1 VDGVVVDAVEV
12 GGLRIAFQREGRGP
26 PLVLLHGFVG
36 DGVGTWG
43 YQLEALSDA
52 FTVIAWDAPGAGHS
66 SATPESFR
74 LADYADCLSGFLRA
88 LDLTHPYVA
97 GLSFGAVLALELLR
111 LHRKVPKKLILASA
125 YAGWAGSFPSDIV
138 QERLRRSLEVS
149 RLPADEF
156 VAAMLPSM
164 FSKGAP
170 VDRVAAFAANVAEFD
185 PAGFRLMA
193 VASAEADS
201 RDVLAGIDI
210 PTLLLYGDQDVR
222 APREVAEAL
231 WAAIPRSRLI
241 ILPGVGHISSVEA
254 PDRFSAEVRAFL
266 TER

>member
-1 VDGVVVDAVEV
+1 M
-12 GGLRIAFQREGRGP
+12 
-26 PLVLLHGFVG
+26 LLHGFVG

-52 FTVIAWDAPGAGHS
+52 FTVIAWDCPGAGHS
-66 SATPESFR
+66 SAVPESFR
-74 LADYADCLSGFLRA
+74 LADYGWARSKARRNLERQSA
-88 LDLTHPYVA
+88 YVA
-97 GLSFGAVLALELLR
+97 GLSFGAVVAQELFR
-111 LHRKVPKKLILASA
+111 RHVEVPQRLILASA
-125 YAGWAGSFPSDIV
+125 YAGWAGSFRSDIV
-138 QERLRRSLEVS
+138 EERLRWSLEVS
-149 RLPADEF
+149 RAPAAEF

-164 FSKGAP
+164 FSKFAP
-170 VDRVAAFAANVAEFD
+170 VDRVAAFAENVAEFD

-193 VASAEADS
+193 KASAEADL

-210 PTLLLYGDQDVR
+210 PTLLLYGGQDVR
-222 APREVAEAL
+222 APREVAETI

-254 PDRFSAEVRAFL
+254 LDRFCAEVRAFL